1 MIFYQSK
8 NLVVTWDDSIRC
20 AVLQLDRYVAGE
32 EFRKAADSTLN
43 LLERRHACK
52 LLTNS
57 SEMRVLPQDDQR
69 WVDEDWR
76 PRATAAGLRYNAVV
90 IPKNAIAQLT
100 VETMM
105 KKVPAGAI
113 ELAYFSDIEEAK
125 SWLRFK

>member
-8 NLVVTWDDSIRC
+8 NLVVTWDDTIKC
-20 AVLQLDRYVAGE
+20 AVLQIERYVEGD
-32 EFRKAADSTLN
+32 EFRKAADVTLN
-43 LLERRHACK
+43 LLERRQARK

-57 SEMRVLPQDDQR
+57 SEMKVLPQDDQR

-90 IPKNAIAQLT
+90 APKNAIAQLT
-100 VETMM
+100 VENMM

-113 ELAYFSDIEEAK
+113 ELAYFSDVEEAR
-125 SWLRFK
+125 SWLRSK

>member
-8 NLVVTWDDSIRC
+8 NLVVTWDDTIKC
-20 AVLQLDRYVAGE
+20 AVLQLERYVEGD
-32 EFRKAADSTLN
+32 EFRKAADVTLN
-43 LLERRHACK
+43 LLERRQACK

-76 PRATAAGLRYNAVV
+76 PRATEAGLRYNAVV
-90 IPKNAIAQLT
+90 APKNAIAQLT
-100 VETMM
+100 VENMM

-113 ELAYFSDIEEAK
+113 ELAYFSDVEEAR
-125 SWLRFK
+125 SWLRSK

>member
-32 EFRKAADSTLN
+32 EFRKAADSTLK

-57 SEMRVLPQDDQR
+57 SDMKALPQEDQR

-90 IPKNAIAQLT
+90 IPKSPTAQLT
-100 VETMM
+100 VENMM
-105 KKVPAGAI
+105 KRVPAGVI
-113 ELAYFSDIEEAK
+113 EFAYFSDIEEAK
-125 SWLRFK
+125 AWLHSK